1 MRLLALTLG
10 DGRLRFSI
18 RPGDGSED
26 ASIRYFA
33 SGIRAFSVVDGVL
46 YVGTLGGKLYA
57 YPTYDSVGKID
68 LPPLC

>member
-18 RPGDGSED
+18 RPGEGSED
-26 ASIRYFA
+26 ALTRYSA
-33 SGIRAFSVVDGVL
+33 LVHDDRANGRRRRRPSGCVS
-46 YVGTLGGKLYA
+46 YVRWCRE
-57 YPTYDSVGKID
+57 ID